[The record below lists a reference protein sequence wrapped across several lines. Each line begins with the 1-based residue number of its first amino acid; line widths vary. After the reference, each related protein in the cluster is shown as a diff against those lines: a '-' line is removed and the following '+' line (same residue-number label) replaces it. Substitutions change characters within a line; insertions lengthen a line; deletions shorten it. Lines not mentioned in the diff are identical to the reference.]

1 MKISW
6 VLSDRAEL
14 DPTLDVTRLKD
25 VGSLWGSWKTWRAYS
40 TDNVICNDSVKA
52 DELIKRQFQG
62 LCNFYISNSNYITLG
77 RPPGVN
83 IYEGS
88 FVHDVEFQD
97 EIVALH
103 LAASTSDIVLL
114 LGFDFSEYTQNPDKL
129 AEHRAAHYRGLV
141 KQAIIGNPEIQW
153 VVVDH
158 TLPIRA
164 EFQNLENFSQDSME
178 NVLDLLSN

>member
-1 MKISW
+1 MNISW
-6 VLSDRAEL
+6 VLSDRVEL
-14 DPTLDVTRLKD
+14 DPTLDISRLKD
-25 VGSLWGSWKTWRAYS
+25 VGSIWGGWKTWRAYS

-52 DELIKRQFQG
+52 DELIKRQFQN
-62 LCNFYISNSNYITLG
+62 LCNLYIPNLNYITLG
-77 RPPGVN
+77 RPDNVK

-88 FVHDVEFQD
+88 FVHDVDNQD

-114 LGFDFSEYTQNPDKL
+114 LGFDFGEYSQQPDKL
-129 AEHRAAHYRGLV
+129 AEHRAHHYRGLI

-158 TLPIRA
+158 KTPIRD
-164 EFQNLENFSQDSME
+164 EFQNLENFSQDSIE